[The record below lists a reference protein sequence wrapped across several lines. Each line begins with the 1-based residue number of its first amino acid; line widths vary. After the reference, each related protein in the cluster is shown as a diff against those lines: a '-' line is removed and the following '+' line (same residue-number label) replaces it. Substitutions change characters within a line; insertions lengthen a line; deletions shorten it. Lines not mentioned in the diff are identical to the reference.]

1 MLDTS
6 IHSLSGLFA
15 QLGLPNSPAEIQS
28 FIDRHKPLPQA
39 EPLAN
44 AAIWNL
50 SQATFLREA
59 IAKDSDWAEVVDE
72 LNLLLRD

>member
-15 QLGLPNSPAEIQS
+15 QLGLPNSKKDIEAFIQKH
-28 FIDRHKPLPQA
+28 RPLPQA
-39 EPLAN
+39 EPLSKASF
-44 AAIWNL
+44 WTE
-50 SQATFLREA
+50 SQAAFLRDA
-59 IAKDSDWAEVVDE
+59 IINDSDWAEVVDE